1 MQMTKATRARYTL
14 EFKQEAVRLVES
26 GQSIAAAS
34 RTLGLVEQTL
44 FNWVKAH
51 REGRLKGADSRS
63 KVTAEQM
70 EISRLRAELARVTL
84 ERENHPCLETE
95 ERNSYDRPAAPEGA
109 FSEAVNRRLDI
120 TVDQYYLENY
130 QQRIHHLL

>member
-1 MQMTKATRARYTL
+1 MKASRARYTL

-51 REGRLKGADSRS
+51 REGTLKGADSRS

-70 EISRLRAELARVTL
+70 EISRLRADLARVTHRKGYGGPFL
-84 ERENHPCLETE
+84 LWGFLLSFFLFWSWTCYSAMLKYPETASSME
-95 ERNSYDRPAAPEGA
+95 YPLGL
-109 FSEAVNRRLDI
+109 LD
-120 TVDQYYLENY
+120 
-130 QQRIHHLL
+130 